1 MWGLEHTVLILTLCC
16 FKLCLLTNESMRACF
31 SMSSVEAG
39 GYFGSGGGGEVC
51 AQLLVLKLFSPIF
64 ESLCWM
70 TTESHFGKQMQVL
83 VCRKG
88 SKLNFL
94 LLLIPANQRSP
105 GITLGCFLADLWKS
119 FLCVESNIFITE
131 ILKSPLDY
139 YDFLKC
145 QAKGLALPFRNS
157 S

>member
-1 MWGLEHTVLILTLCC
+1 M
-16 FKLCLLTNESMRACF
+16 
-31 SMSSVEAG
+31 
-39 GYFGSGGGGEVC
+39 C

-70 TTESHFGKQMQVL
+70 TTQSPFGKQMQVL